1 MTGEPRFDVVFS
13 QFYENEPK
21 QVRALVAY
29 GLCKIAKRE
38 WTSGFHER
46 QAGPPSIADI
56 DAYHASWTASMIY
69 GKQAEADA
77 ILRDYG
83 STIIAA
89 EKPRIVEDALHGTSI
104 RAMAVN
110 IGSAF
115 LYTLILVGIVVV
127 LRFAGVDIL
136 SLAGPAP

>member
-1 MTGEPRFDVVFS
+1 
-13 QFYENEPK
+13 
-21 QVRALVAY
+21 
-29 GLCKIAKRE
+29 
-38 WTSGFHER
+38 
-46 QAGPPSIADI
+46 
-56 DAYHASWTASMIY
+56 MIY

-89 EKPRIVEDALHGTSI
+89 EKPRIVEDALRGTSI